1 MLLNLRSICLFFG
14 LLLLLGCNSAEV
26 EEGTAAF
33 AAQKMPD
40 KIDFNFHV
48 KPILS
53 DRCFHCHGPDDN
65 SREAGLRL
73 DTKAGA
79 FAALGDNKDHYAI
92 VAGSLEKSS
101 LVDRMYTDDPE
112 IMMPPPE
119 SNLKL
124 SDYEK
129 AILKQWIEEGA
140 EWKEHWSFIPPEKP
154 SIPTIEDNNWAAN
167 DIDRFVFNKMDKAG
181 FKPSPQADKA
191 HLLRRLCF
199 DLTGLPPTLAQ
210 MDAFLADES
219 SNAVEKVIDDLLA
232 TDAYAEHMTA
242 KWLDLARYADTHG
255 YQDDLERVMWPWR
268 DWVIH
273 AYKENMPFDQFVTW
287 QLAGDL
293 LPNPTREQ
301 LIATAFNRNHKIT
314 QEGGVIPEEYRV
326 EYVADRTQTF
336 GIAFLG
342 LTMECSRCHDHKYDP
357 IYQKDYYSLYSFFN
371 NIPEKG
377 LIPNYGVTPEP
388 YITLT
393 EDEMEST
400 LSFINNIDS
409 MESIELMVMQEMEQP
424 RQAYVLNRGGYD
436 NYGDPV
442 GPSTPA
448 AVLAF
453 EEDLPANR
461 LGLAEW
467 LTDDDNPLMARVTVN
482 RLWQQLFGRGIVSTP
497 EDFGNQGALPTHP
510 DLLDYL
516 SVKFIEDGWDVKKMV
531 KFIAMSS
538 TYQQS
543 SVIPAELLEKD
554 PENLLLAR
562 SPRKRLEAEMIR
574 DHALSISNLLVEQV
588 GGPSVKPYQ
597 PEGLW
602 AETTGGGGGS
612 TSKYVRDTGG
622 KLYRRSLYT
631 FWKRTLPPPN
641 MMTFDAASRDF
652 CIVKRQNTSTPMQA
666 LILMNDP
673 QIIEAGRALADRAIQ
688 EAPAN
693 MEDRMTYMFRLS
705 TSRYPTPEEASE
717 LKAYF
722 GEELKRFSANQ
733 EDAEAFLG
741 IGEYVPQ
748 SDLAAGEMA
757 AYALLANAIF
767 NLDESITKS

>member
-1 MLLNLRSICLFFG
+1 MLFNLHSKYFFFG
-14 LLLLLGCNSAEV
+14 LLLLVGCNPAEV
-26 EEGTAAF
+26 EEGTAAL
-33 AAQKMPD
+33 AVQKMPD

-73 DTKAGA
+73 DTKEGA
-79 FAALGDNKDHYAI
+79 FAALGDAKDHFAI
-92 VAGSLEKSS
+92 VAGSLEESS
-101 LVDRMYTDDPE
+101 LVERTYTDDPE
-112 IMMPPPE
+112 MMMPPPE
-119 SNLKL
+119 SNRSL
-124 SDYEK
+124 SDYDK
-129 AILKQWIEEGA
+129 AILKQWIKEGA
-140 EWKEHWSFIPPEKP
+140 EWKEHWSFIPPQKP
-154 SIPTIEDNNWAAN
+154 SISAVDDGGWASN
-167 DIDRFVFNKMDKAG
+167 EIDYFVFNKMDKAG
-181 FKPSPQADKA
+181 ITPSPQADKA
-191 HLLRRLCF
+191 HLLRRICF

-210 MDAFLADES
+210 MDAFMEDTS
-219 SNAVEKVIDDLLA
+219 PNAIEKMIDDFLD
-232 TDAYAEHMTA
+232 TDAYAEQMTA

-293 LPNPTREQ
+293 LPNPTKEQ

-377 LIPNYGVTPEP
+377 LIPNYGATPEP

-393 EDEMEST
+393 EEEIEST
-400 LSFINNIDS
+400 LSFINNVDS
-409 MESIELMVMQEMEQP
+409 SEKIELMVMQEMEKP

-453 EEDLPANR
+453 EADLPANR

-467 LTDDDNPLMARVTVN
+467 LTDEDNPLMARVTVN
-482 RLWQQLFGRGIVSTP
+482 RLWQQMFGRGIVATP

-543 SVIPAELLEKD
+543 SVIPKALLEKD

-574 DHALSISNLLVEQV
+574 DHALAIGGLMVEQV

-612 TSKYVRDTGG
+612 TSRYIQDTGS

-688 EAPAN
+688 SAPAN
-693 MEDRMTYMFRLS
+693 LEERMIYMFRLS
-705 TSRYPTPEEASE
+705 TSRYPTPGETSE

-722 GEELKRFSANQ
+722 GEELQRFSANK
-733 EDAEAFLG
+733 EDAEAYLG
-741 IGEYVPQ
+741 VGEYVVQ
-748 SDLAAGEMA
+748 SDLGVDEMA
-757 AYALLANAIF
+757 AYAILANAIF

>member
-1 MLLNLRSICLFFG
+1 MV
-14 LLLLLGCNSAEV
+14 GCNPAEV
-26 EEGTAAF
+26 EEGATAF
-33 AAQKMPD
+33 AVQKMPD

-73 DTKAGA
+73 DTKEGA
-79 FAALGDNKDHYAI
+79 FAALGDAKDHYAI
-92 VAGSLEKSS
+92 VAGSLEESS
-101 LVDRMYTDDPE
+101 LIERMYTDDPE
-112 IMMPPPE
+112 MMMPPPE
-119 SNLKL
+119 SNLSL
-124 SDYEK
+124 SDYDK

-140 EWKEHWSFIPPEKP
+140 EWKEHWSFIPPQKP
-154 SIPTIEDNNWAAN
+154 SVPAVDNKGWASN

-181 FKPSPQADKA
+181 ITPSPQADKA

-199 DLTGLPPTLAQ
+199 DLTGLPPTLEQ
-210 MDAFLADES
+210 MDAFLENES
-219 SNAVEKVIDDLLA
+219 PDAVENLIDDLLE

-273 AYKENMPFDQFVTW
+273 AYKKNMPFDQFVTW

-371 NIPEKG
+371 NIPEEG

-388 YITLT
+388 FITLT
-393 EDEMEST
+393 DEEIEST

-409 MESIELMVMQEMEQP
+409 VENIELMVMQEMEKP

-467 LTDDDNPLMARVTVN
+467 LTDEDNPLMARVTVN
-482 RLWQQLFGRGIVSTP
+482 RLWQQLFGRGIVATP
-497 EDFGNQGALPTHP
+497 EDFGNQGSLPTHP

-516 SVKFIEDGWDVKKMV
+516 AVKFIEDGWDVKKMV

-543 SVIPAELLEKD
+543 SVIPKELLEKD

-574 DHALSISNLLVEQV
+574 DHALSIGGLLVEQV

-612 TSKYVRDTGG
+612 TSRYVRDTGS

-688 EAPAN
+688 AAPAN
-693 MEDRMTYMFRLS
+693 LEDRMTYMFRLS
-705 TSRYPTPEEASE
+705 TSRYPTPEETSE

-722 GEELKRFSANQ
+722 GEELKRFSASE
-733 EDAEAFLG
+733 EDAKAFLG
-741 IGEYVPQ
+741 IGEYKVEA
-748 SDLAAGEMA
+748 DLEIDEMA
-757 AYALLANAIF
+757 AYAILANAIF